1 MNVAVMSTTFSADE
15 ASCVTDAPLKQVHR
29 IIVAGLLN
37 DTAAGGPRPH
47 RSTDRDRQTARCRV
61 SLSFLVAAGTPSRL
75 NLIS

>member
-37 DTAAGGPRPH
+37 DTAAGGPRATL
-47 RSTDRDRQTARCRV
+47 TDQLTATVKR
-61 SLSFLVAAGTPSRL
+61 LAAASA
-75 NLIS
+75 